1 MGLIDEQLET
11 LKNTIHGNEIKQS
24 IVEALDIL
32 DKNLPIVNREDDDNG
47 QN

>member
-11 LKNTIHGNEIKQS
+11 LATTIQGSERKRS

-32 DKNLPIVNREDDDNG
+32 DENLPFVPIEEAEH
-47 QN
+47 

>member
-11 LKNTIHGNEIKQS
+11 LATTIQGSEIKRS

-32 DKNLPIVNREDDDNG
+32 DKNLPIVKREDGGNG
-47 QN
+47 

>member
-11 LKNTIHGNEIKQS
+11 LKNTIYGNEIKQS

-32 DKNLPIVNREDDDNG
+32 DKNLPFVPIEEVEH
-47 QN
+47 

>member
-11 LKNTIHGNEIKQS
+11 LKNTIYGNEIKQS

-32 DKNLPIVNREDDDNG
+32 DKNLPFIPIEEVEH
-47 QN
+47 